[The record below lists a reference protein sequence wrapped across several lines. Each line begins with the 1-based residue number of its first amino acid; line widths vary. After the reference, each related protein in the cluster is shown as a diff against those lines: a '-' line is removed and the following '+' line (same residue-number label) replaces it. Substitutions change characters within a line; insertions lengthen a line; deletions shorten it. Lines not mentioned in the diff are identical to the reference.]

1 MAIAI
6 VAPRARG
13 DTIGANCVRNLSGDA
28 NCAEE
33 PLIANGWGGDGI
45 GGSVSIGFG

>member
-13 DTIGANCVRNLSGDA
+13 DTIGANAGLRGDA

>member
-13 DTIGANCVRNLSGDA
+13 DTIGANVSGLSGDA
-28 NCAEE
+28 NCADE